1 MIVASHPLEAAT
13 AAVVQE
19 HTKLLKDIHELKG
32 ELSASHEREA
42 ILKGRIEALDK
53 ELSSTKD
60 RSDHYLRWNV
70 ELSKQMHNIGM
81 FVQEAMQIARVEV
94 NKAKSKDMPATLQ
107 AVEQAIIENKS

>member
-1 MIVASHPLEAAT
+1 MIVAPHPLETAT

-19 HTKLLKDIHELKG
+19 HSKLLKDIQELKG
-32 ELSASHEREA
+32 ALNASYEREA

-53 ELSSTKD
+53 ELSDTKD
-60 RSDHYLRWNV
+60 KSDHYLRWNV

-94 NKAKSKDMPATLQ
+94 NKSKSKDMSATLQ